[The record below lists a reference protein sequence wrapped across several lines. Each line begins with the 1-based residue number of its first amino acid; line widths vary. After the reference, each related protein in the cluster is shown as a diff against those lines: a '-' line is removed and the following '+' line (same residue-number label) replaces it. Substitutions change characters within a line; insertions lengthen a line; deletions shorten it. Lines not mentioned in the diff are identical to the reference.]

1 VFAGEDVVVPDRTR
15 PRKVLA
21 APDAFKGTA
30 TAAEIAAAIAT
41 GATHAGWET
50 DQCPLSDGGEGFLD
64 VLEVLGGET
73 VRSVVTGPL
82 GAPVEAEWRNAG
94 DTAVVES
101 ARASGLVLA
110 GGPAGNDP
118 VAATSRGTGELI
130 AAALRSGATRV
141 LVGVGGSATTDG
153 GLGALEAIDE
163 AGGIGEADLLV
174 ACDVTVRF
182 VDAARIF
189 GPQKGASPVQVEL
202 LERRLTGLLAAYRRR
217 RPDLGEI
224 PGAGAAGGLAG
235 GLVVAGARVV
245 PGFDLVAGLV
255 GLDSRM
261 AGATI
266 VISGE
271 GAFDATSWE
280 GKVVAGVARRC
291 STADTDLLVIA
302 GRIGPGALSGVPPST
317 PLYGSVDLS
326 EVFGADTAISDPQGS
341 VALAAEAVLSGRSL
355 S

>member
-1 VFAGEDVVVPDRTR
+1 VPDRTR

-30 TAAEIAAAIAT
+30 TATGIAAAIAA
-41 GATHAGWET
+41 GAAHAGWET

-73 VRSVVTGPL
+73 VRGTVTGPL
-82 GAPVEAEWRNAG
+82 GAPVEAAWRKAG

-110 GGPAGNDP
+110 GGAAGNDP

-130 AAALRSGATRV
+130 VDALRSGATRI

-163 AGGIGEADLLV
+163 AGGIGDADLLV

-202 LERRLTGLLAAYRRR
+202 LERRLAELLTAYRRR
-217 RPDLGEI
+217 RPELGDI

-235 GLVVAGARVV
+235 GLVVAGARLV

-255 GLDSRM
+255 GLDSRI
-261 AGATI
+261 ADATI

-271 GAFDATSWE
+271 GSFDATSWE

-291 STADTDLLVIA
+291 FAADTDLLVIA
-302 GRIGPGALSGVPPST
+302 GRIGAGGLSGASPST

-326 EVFGADTAISDPQGS
+326 DVFGADLAISDPEGS
-341 VALAAEAVLSGRSL
+341 VALAAEAVLSGHSL